1 MSRYDT
7 WVRIGEK
14 RGKPLPNITDAPK
27 LSTETS
33 YIWALYVDVSAYSEK
48 LTYNELFAYQS
59 VSGLQFSAFEI
70 ETLFLID
77 AEKRKLKNG

>member
-7 WVRIGEK
+7 WVRVGEK
-14 RGKPLPNITDAPK
+14 RGKPLSNITDAPK
-27 LSTETS
+27 LSPETS
-33 YIWALYVDVSAYSEK
+33 YIWALYVDVAAYSEK
-48 LTYNELFAYQS
+48 LTYNELFVYQS

-77 AEKRKLKNG
+77 AEKRKIKNG